1 MNNLDNIIDNYLIS
15 SEPYAL
21 QINGGWG
28 TGKTYYLKNY
38 VKKRLKEQENY
49 VVYFSVYGFDSL
61 AQLKRE
67 ILYSI
72 ITEVKPIQSQLG
84 DLSKATK
91 GLNRIIKLTENTKL
105 QTIGLVTD
113 AILEYFQTRP
123 PKELDKPLIIIVDD
137 IERIS
142 TKIDIEDLLGFISN
156 ELLEKLKCKVIILSN
171 SAEMNKQEEFQRVK
185 EKTIYRTAE
194 FSYSVSLIEET
205 IIKQSRNEFI
215 RLNSTWI
222 SSILNSEDSAINIR
236 TLIAVIENYS
246 LVEKRLSSQIDK
258 LAEEKN
264 KLALRKSLF
273 LNIYVIT
280 REYKLATVTEN
291 NMKELSSLVKSNK
304 YISDYYDK
312 HDGLIK
318 NIIKKY
324 HNKNQDFDDYI
335 FYSED
340 INNYVILGYFDDANY
355 LNEWSHKFIPTI
367 IDNPGDKINLLWNFR
382 KMSDEKFEELQKS
395 IMFDIENEKYDLELL
410 INAYAQLDKFKN
422 LDLIFLKPNY
432 AGIIE
437 EKICKEYEKVAR
449 TEHATVEEKVRFNPL
464 IDIEEKKPDLFLQL
478 KEIDRHINQQRL
490 IDFIEIMFTND
501 KAELQKAKENISNLK
516 FQLIR
521 QMLEEDTVNKY
532 IVIENNNADNLTDL
546 LDSKFFLSYEDKDS
560 IKKFMTSIE
569 DNMKKKKL
577 GKIDSYKVSRLLD
590 SLSKLID
597 DLPVIEDL
605 VERMNRD

>member
-280 REYKLATVTEN
+280 REYKLATITEN

-304 YISDYYDK
+304 YISDYYDE

-605 VERMNRD
+605 VERMNRN

>member
-72 ITEVKPIQSQLG
+72 VYEVKPIQAQLG

-91 GLNRIIKLTENTKL
+91 GLNRIIKLTENTKF

-113 AILEYFQTRP
+113 VILEYFQTRP
-123 PKELDKPLIIIVDD
+123 PKQPDKPLIIIVDD

-142 TKIDIEDLLGFISN
+142 TKIEIEDLLGFISN
-156 ELLEKLKCKVIILSN
+156 ELLEKLSCRVIMLSN
-171 SAEMNKQEEFQRVK
+171 SAEMHKKKEFQKSK

-194 FSYSVSLIEET
+194 FSYSVPLIEET
-205 IIKQSRNEFI
+205 IIKQSHNEFI

-236 TLIAVIENYS
+236 TLTAVIENYS
-246 LVEKRLSSQIDK
+246 LVEKRLSGQIDK

-264 KLALRKSLF
+264 KLAIRKSLF

-280 REYKLATVTEN
+280 KEYKLANITEN
-291 NMKELSSLVKSNK
+291 NIKELSSLIKSNK
-304 YISDYYDK
+304 YISDYYDEN
-312 HDGLIK
+312 DGLIK
-318 NIIKKY
+318 NIIKRY
-324 HNKNQDFDDYI
+324 HNKNQDFDDNI
-335 FYSED
+335 FYSAD
-340 INNYVILGYFDDANY
+340 VNNYVILGYFNDANY

-382 KMSDEKFEELQKS
+382 KMSDDKFEELQKS
-395 IMFDIENEKYDLELL
+395 IMFDVENGKYDLELL
-410 INAYAQLDKFKN
+410 INAYAQLDKFEN
-422 LDLIFLKPNY
+422 LNLIFLQPNY
-432 AGIIE
+432 TEVIE
-437 EKICKEYEKVAR
+437 EQILKEYEKVAR
-449 TEHATVEEKVRFNPL
+449 TEHTTVEEKVKLNPH
-464 IDIEEKKPDLFLQL
+464 IDIKEKKPELFQKL
-478 KEIDRHINQQRL
+478 KEIDRRLNQQRL
-490 IDFIEIMFTND
+490 IEFIEIVFTND
-501 KAELQKAKENISNLK
+501 KVELQKAKDNMSHLK

-521 QMLEEDTVNKY
+521 QMLEEETVTKY
-532 IVIENNNADNLTDL
+532 IVIENNNADNLSDL
-546 LDSKFFLSYEDKDS
+546 LDSKYFLSFEDDDS
-560 IKKFMTSIE
+560 VKRFMASIE
-569 DNMKKKKL
+569 ENMKKKKL
-577 GKIDSYKVSRLLD
+577 GKIDSYKINRLLD
-590 SLSKLID
+590 SLSKLIINI
-597 DLPVIEDL
+597 PKMEDL
-605 VERMNRD
+605 LERMNKD

>member
-264 KLALRKSLF
+264 NLALRKSLF

-280 REYKLATVTEN
+280 REYKLATITEN

-304 YISDYYDK
+304 YILDYYDE

-318 NIIKKY
+318 HIIKKY

-395 IMFDIENEKYDLELL
+395 IMFDIENEKYDFELL
-410 INAYAQLDKFKN
+410 LNAYAQLDKFKN

-432 AGIIE
+432 ADIIE

-449 TEHATVEEKVRFNPL
+449 TEHATVEEKVKFNPH

-490 IDFIEIMFTND
+490 IEFIEIIFTSD

-516 FQLIR
+516 FQLMR
-521 QMLEEDTVNKY
+521 QMLEEGTVNKY

-546 LDSKFFLSYEDKDS
+546 LDSKFFLTYEDTDS
-560 IKKFMTSIE
+560 IKRVITSIE

-590 SLSKLID
+590 SLSKMID